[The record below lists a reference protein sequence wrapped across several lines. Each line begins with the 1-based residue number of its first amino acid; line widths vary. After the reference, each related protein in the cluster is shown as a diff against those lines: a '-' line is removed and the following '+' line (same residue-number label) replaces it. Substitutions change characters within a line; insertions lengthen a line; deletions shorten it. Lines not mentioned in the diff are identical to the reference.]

1 MKREVKIERV
11 AINPF
16 TLTLDIGGFH
26 VRPTGSDRDDAGFEQ
41 FHANLELES
50 LIRGGPVLKEI
61 RLVAPQ
67 FRLVLLDSER
77 NNWTDVIER
86 LASGPDEEAGGT
98 HFAINNIQL
107 VDGRV
112 ELDDQVRAFCTR
124 WRTCRSDSRLFPT
137 CPRRSAFSLSRC
149 SLR

>member
-1 MKREVKIERV
+1 MCAR
-11 AINPF
+11 
-16 TLTLDIGGFH
+16 
-26 VRPTGSDRDDAGFEQ
+26 TGSDRDDAGFEQ

-61 RLVAPQ
+61 RSLPPRSSAGK
-67 FRLVLLDSER
+67 LLDSER
-77 NNWTDVIER
+77 NNWTDVIQR

-112 ELDDQVRAFCTR
+112 ELDDQVRGV
-124 WRTCRSDSRLFPT
+124 LHKVEN
-137 CPRRSAFSLSRC
+137 LSIGLPFVSNLPSKVQHFR
-149 SLR
+149 